1 MSRPFGFTAFA
12 FLASALAAAPADA
25 AKPCR
30 ELAAL
35 WLPHAT
41 ISSAQSLP
49 AGTFTPPG
57 STPLTGLP
65 AFCRVE
71 GVSSPTR
78 DSAISFEVWIP
89 VKQDWNSKYLQLGTI
104 GYAGSFQYGAMAAGL
119 RRGYAVASTDTGH
132 RAPVGIDASWALLH
146 PEKIIDWG
154 YRAQKETTDK
164 AKALIRAHTGRAPRL
179 SYFVGG
185 SNGGR
190 EALMTAQRYPDDF
203 DGILADGPA
212 ILWSRLSATWVWT
225 EQALKSDPASF
236 IAANKLPAIQAAV
249 VTACDMVGDGI
260 ADGIVAD
267 PRRCHFDPKVL
278 QCAGAE
284 SDGCLTAPQ
293 VDALKKIISGPR
305 NPRTGQRIFPGFEV
319 GAVAFPEWT
328 VYITGPAFLP
338 FFPLSGDA
346 YFGNGFFAN
355 MVFDVGD
362 AAFDFRSVNFDSH
375 IALAE
380 SKLVNDEPL
389 SVVIDAADP
398 NLRRFQERG
407 GKIIMHTG
415 WEDPVVP
422 ARGVIGY
429 YESVIADQASG
440 GGKHHGARKDEHK
453 AGHDEGLRRT
463 QEFFRFF
470 VAPGAMHFSGTGSP
484 GPDAVGSFWGLPGL
498 RADRRHDVLTALE
511 AWVEQGIAPRKLVAT
526 KYVNDDPSR
535 GAARTRPVC
544 PYPQVARWTGQGS
557 TDEAGNFECV
567 EGRRGAYLDAVVMRP
582 SPAK

>member
-249 VTACDMVGDGI
+249 VPACDMVGDGI